1 MNIKLHTPNSL
12 KSGSGISSFKQF
24 LMSVVATSVSIALT
38 FGTAAVIDSNKK
50 QKEKREIVMVLM
62 YDMYNSLHN
71 VEQADSMVRHAMD
84 LQLQLAEDPSQ
95 FERINQEM
103 LMSLPLVEYT
113 EAAERIFSSSIET
126 INTVG
131 NVLFTE
137 DVAEFYQCRHKYKTL
152 VSDSLTSN
160 ASVEAISSVRGALDF
175 NLWNY
180 AIMSVGLASN
190 MKLLFNECKQMMNV
204 TDKDLEAYRREKTKM
219 ENDAAEVNEHKMAV
233 FEELRKLQE
242 DINKAKSKTK

>member
-1 MNIKLHTPNSL
+1 
-12 KSGSGISSFKQF
+12 
-24 LMSVVATSVSIALT
+24 
-38 FGTAAVIDSNKK
+38 
-50 QKEKREIVMVLM
+50 
-62 YDMYNSLHN
+62 
-71 VEQADSMVRHAMD
+71 MVRHTMD

-137 DVAEFYQCRHKYKTL
+137 DVAEFYQYRHKYKTM

-175 NLWNY
+175 NFWNY
-180 AIMSVGLASN
+180 AIMSVGFASN

-233 FEELRKLQE
+233 FEELKKLQE